1 MALTLEEVDQYPVPQ
16 LLVPRIAKLHKIPT
30 TFAEGLL
37 REAKR
42 MLYLAAIQD
51 EPVAPSDRVDW
62 AWHEMLMCT
71 RFYKE
76 FALAIDAFIH
86 HDPNPLPEGDE
97 KEETWESI
105 NRTLGIRREGTAA
118 YNQTKK
124 NYEKYFGKKPDPLYW
139 P

>member
-1 MALTLEEVDQYPVPQ
+1 MITLPEVDAYSVPD
-16 LLVPRIAKLHKIPT
+16 LLVPRIMHIHKLPRHFVLGII
-30 TFAEGLL
+30 

-51 EPVAPSDRVDW
+51 DPVAPSDRVDF

-71 RFYKE
+71 RWYKKFSE
-76 FALAIDAFIH
+76 TIGAYIH
-86 HDPNPLPEGDE
+86 HDPNPIDPSEVP
-97 KEETWESI
+97 ETWRSI
-105 NRTLGIRREGTAA
+105 QSSLGEYRAGTPA

-124 NYEKYFGKKPDPLYW
+124 NYEKYFGITPDPLYW